1 MQSFLPIA
9 VFLGPSLRIDEAKK
23 ILDANYYPPVRKGDI
38 YRILPSGVETI
49 ILIDGVFHQKRPV
62 WQREICA
69 AINAGIKVYGASG
82 VGALRAA
89 ELQAFGMKGCGKIFE
104 WYRDGIIDGDDEIWL
119 TYGDASDNF
128 RPISEPLVNIRYT
141 LLNAVKDG
149 CLATEQAE
157 ELVTFAKQ
165 LYYPDRSYQQLLK
178 SPVLQQL
185 SPVAFADITTYLMTK
200 QVDLK
205 KLDAIQVLNCQT
217 EVSQKQYIVSSK
229 FNKLEL
235 PVPEILSKRVEMTG
249 FIRGDK
255 ICTGRELLLA
265 VKQDVNLLKEMQ
277 INLSKQCFI
286 REWAQQNS
294 IFYPEKK
301 LESDMADWEKVHGI
315 VCDLK
320 WLQSNGLTL
329 CSYRELIRERLAID
343 WIANQGPEYFGIKV
357 NLEQSIQEE
366 LQITNRNSSC
376 ISEAELTA
384 LRYELSQRYF
394 ILEWAKQN
402 SISPGE
408 TLKSYLAKKEQES
421 IFANSL
427 NLNFYRLLLKDI
439 AFEEWIVKQSP
450 NYFGIPWSFPS
461 ALCREL
467 QITGKA
473 ADLLKNK

>member
-9 VFLGPSLRIDEAKK
+9 VFLGPSLKIDEARK
-23 ILDANYYPPVRKGDI
+23 ILDADYYPPIAKGDI
-38 YRILPSGVETI
+38 YRIMASGVETI
-49 ILIDGVFHQKRPV
+49 ILIDGVFHRKRPV
-62 WQREICA
+62 WQREICD

-89 ELQAFGMKGCGKIFE
+89 ELQAFGMKGCGQIFE

-149 CLATEQAE
+149 VLRAEQAE
-157 ELVTFAKQ
+157 ELIGFAKK

-178 SPVLQQL
+178 SPVLQHL
-185 SPVAFADITTYLMTK
+185 SPVALADITTYLMTK

-205 KLDAIQVLNCQT
+205 KLDAIQVLNWQA
-217 EVSQKQYIVSSK
+217 EVSKKKDIISSK
-229 FNKLEL
+229 VNKLEL
-235 PVPEILSKRVEMTG
+235 PVPEILSKIVEMTG
-249 FIRGDK
+249 FIRGDE

-294 IFYPEKK
+294 IFSPEQN
-301 LESDMADWEKVHGI
+301 LEYDLAEWEKVHGI

-329 CSYRELIRERLAID
+329 CSYRELMRDRLAID
-343 WIANQGPEYFGIKV
+343 WITNQGPEYFGIQV

-366 LQITNRNSSC
+366 LPITNINLSY
-376 ISEAELTA
+376 IFQAELTA
-384 LRYELSQRYF
+384 LRYKLSQRYF
-394 ILEWAKQN
+394 ILEWATQN
-402 SISPGE
+402 NIFPDRS
-408 TLKSYLAKKEQES
+408 LKSYLEKKEQES
-421 IFANSL
+421 ISANSL
-427 NLNFYRLLLKDI
+427 NLDCDRFILKNR
-439 AFEEWIVKQSP
+439 AWEEWILKQSP
-450 NYFGIPWSFPS
+450 NYFGIPWSFPN

-473 ADLLKNK
+473 AYLLKKH

>member
-9 VFLGPSLRIDEAKK
+9 VFLGPSLKIDEARK
-23 ILDANYYPPVRKGDI
+23 ILEADYYPPVSKGDI
-38 YRILPSGVETI
+38 YRILASGVETI
-49 ILIDGVFHQKRPV
+49 ILIDGVFHRERPV
-62 WQREICA
+62 WQREICD

-89 ELQAFGMKGCGKIFE
+89 ELQAFGMKGCGQIFE

-119 TYGDASDNF
+119 TYGDESNNF
-128 RPISEPLVNIRYT
+128 CPLSEPLVNIRYS
-141 LLNAVKDG
+141 LLNAVKNC
-149 CLATEQAE
+149 CLTREQAA
-157 ELVTFAKQ
+157 ELIRFAKQ
-165 LYYPDRSYQQLLK
+165 LYYPDRSYQHLLK

-185 SPVAFADITTYLMTK
+185 SPLALADMETYLMTQK
-200 QVDLK
+200 VDLK
-205 KLDAIQVLNCQT
+205 KLDAIQVLTWQA
-217 EVSQKQYIVSSK
+217 EVSQKQDIVSSK

-235 PVPEILSKRVEMTG
+235 PVPELLSKIVEMIG
-249 FIRGDK
+249 FIRSDN

-265 VKQDVNLLKEMQ
+265 VKQDVNLLKKMQ

-294 IFYPEKK
+294 IFYPEEN
-301 LESDMADWEKVHGI
+301 LESDIADWEKVHGI

-329 CSYRELIRERLAID
+329 CSYRELMRDRLAID
-343 WIANQGPEYFGIKV
+343 WIANQGPKYFGFKW
-357 NLEQSIQEE
+357 NLDRSVQEE
-366 LQITNRNSSC
+366 LQITDSNFHS
-376 ISEAELTA
+376 ISEAELTV
-384 LRYELSQRYF
+384 LRYKLSQRYF

-402 SISPGE
+402 SVSPGE

-427 NLNFYRLLLKDI
+427 NLDVYRLLLKDI
-439 AFEEWIVKQSP
+439 AFEEWIVKQGPS
-450 NYFGIPWSFPS
+450 YFGIPWSFPS
-461 ALCREL
+461 DLCREL

-473 ADLLKNK
+473 ADLLNNK